1 MLGELHLYS
10 KESRHYG
17 CNQGC
22 SVRRLQETRRENLG
36 SVLSDFGCSLRPL
49 LLQECA
55 AIEGKCSSEVNS
67 WGGRQRPIGHRD
79 GVAGGR
85 ITRPLINGAA
95 VADGLQADTALL
107 STSSHRSSIQ
117 LVHPD
122 GVRVGL
128 LDGYEYKAIRE
139 GAVEVMS
146 GLGMVGE
153 GGAGAGE
160 GVGRCVLTGL

>member
-55 AIEGKCSSEVNS
+55 AIEGKCSSEFNS
-67 WGGRQRPIGHRD
+67 GCSRQRPTGHCD
-79 GVAGGR
+79 GVAGGGVTGPF
-85 ITRPLINGAA
+85 IDGAA
-95 VADGLQADTALL
+95 VADGLQADAALL
-107 STSSHRSSIQ
+107 LASRHCS
-117 LVHPD
+117 
-122 GVRVGL
+122 RV
-128 LDGYEYKAIRE
+128 
-139 GAVEVMS
+139 
-146 GLGMVGE
+146 
-153 GGAGAGE
+153 
-160 GVGRCVLTGL
+160 